1 MVVQVQEAI
10 LTISTEQIE
19 SVAPDQASLN
29 AASKLLKRAKWPM
42 LEQNAEGTLLWG
54 QCQGSGST
62 PYSMAVA
69 THDLGAKCSCP
80 SRKFPCKHSI
90 ALMWWFADNAAE
102 FTTGETPEWV
112 SQWVSRRRGN
122 AATDSAEGSTES
134 KVSIS
139 HAAADAIK
147 PEKKLS
153 AEEQKKKAE
162 RAAKQQLR
170 NREKREQSIL
180 QGLDELDLWITDQ
193 IEEGFAGFETRAQ
206 EQSRTLIKRL
216 VDAKAPG
223 IALRVESAMSEYFA
237 ADLADRNNLLI
248 ETFGMLHLLANAYRK
263 QHVLPTSLQA
273 DVRQTVGWTIE
284 RDSLLKD
291 ADATRITGEW
301 MVTGTREETQTD
313 RMIRQETWLM
323 QLDSDEHPVA
333 VLVDFVP
340 VSSGAG
346 KASLYRPGQKMN
358 ATLVYYPSSTPL
370 RALLVDPTPDKNST
384 RGEVPV
390 TPDTVADALS
400 VFYEKRAI
408 NPWLAKW
415 PISLGMTTIQR
426 SSDERL
432 WATNA
437 DASVAIA
444 IKSADAE
451 KVSVLLG
458 LDNLTVHGLF
468 DGVTLEPLAAA
479 TPLGAWWSAEL

>member
-1 MVVQVQEAI
+1 
-10 LTISTEQIE
+10 LTITTEQIE

-42 LEQNAEGTLLWG
+42 LEQNPEGTLLWG

-90 ALMWWFADNAAE
+90 ALMWWFADNASE

-112 SQWVSRRRGN
+112 AQWVSRRRGST
-122 AATDSAEGSTES
+122 AKDAAEGDTKT
-134 KVSIS
+134 KVSLS
-139 HAAADAIK
+139 DAAADANK
-147 PEKKLS
+147 PAKQLS
-153 AEEQKKKAE
+153 AEEEQKKAE
-162 RAAKQQLR
+162 RSAKQQQR

-180 QGLDELDLWITDQ
+180 QGLDELDLWIADQ
-193 IEEGFAGFETRAQ
+193 IEEGFAGFETRAHK
-206 EQSRTLIKRL
+206 QSQTLIKRL

-237 ADLADRNNLLI
+237 ADLADRNDLLI
-248 ETFGMLHLLANAYRK
+248 ETFGMLHLLANAYR
-263 QHVLPTSLQA
+263 QQQDLPSALQA
-273 DVRQTVGWTIE
+273 DVRQTVGWNIE

-291 ADATRITGEW
+291 SDATRVRGEW

-323 QLDSDEHPVA
+323 QIDSDEHPVA
-333 VLVDFVP
+333 VLIDFVP
-340 VSSGAG
+340 VASGAG
-346 KASLYRPGQKMN
+346 RTSLYRSGQTMN
-358 ATLVYYPSSTPL
+358 ATVVYYPSSTPL
-370 RALLVDPTPDKNST
+370 RALLIDPTLDTTSAP
-384 RGEVPV
+384 GEVPV
-390 TPDTVADALS
+390 TPDTMTDALCA
-400 VFYEKRAI
+400 FYEKRAT

-415 PISLGMTTIQR
+415 PISVGNTTIQR

-432 WATNA
+432 WATDA
-437 DASVAIA
+437 DASIAIA
-444 IKSADAE
+444 INAADAE
-451 KVSVLLG
+451 KASVLLG

-468 DGVTLEPLAAA
+468 DGKTLQPLAAT
-479 TPLGAWWSAEL
+479 TPLGAWWSTNM